1 MQRSKSPRMGSLI
14 VEDLSSIDDGE
25 DPRQTMARVNARII
39 AYQSNGL
46 DVPAALL
53 RLNMALATECAA
65 QSQGR

>member
-1 MQRSKSPRMGSLI
+1 MQRSQSRRTESLI
-14 VEDLSSIDDGE
+14 VENLNSIDDEE